1 MTQSAT
7 TRRDTCIGSP
17 LERIEDL
24 RFLRG
29 RGQYVDD
36 LKRPGALHAAQEF
49 EFLAPVR
56 CDERI
61 EVAMSVAQQ
70 SVRAGSS
77 IVVIASVLES
87 AGVAVARARS
97 TVMAPAAEAV
107 S

>member
-36 LKRPGALHAAQEF
+36 LKRPGALHAAV
-49 EFLAPVR
+49 VR
-56 CDERI
+56 
-61 EVAMSVAQQ
+61 S
-70 SVRAGSS
+70 
-77 IVVIASVLES
+77 
-87 AGVAVARARS
+87 AVAHGRLRAIDVAAALADRKS
-97 TVMAPAAEAV
+97 TR
-107 S
+107 